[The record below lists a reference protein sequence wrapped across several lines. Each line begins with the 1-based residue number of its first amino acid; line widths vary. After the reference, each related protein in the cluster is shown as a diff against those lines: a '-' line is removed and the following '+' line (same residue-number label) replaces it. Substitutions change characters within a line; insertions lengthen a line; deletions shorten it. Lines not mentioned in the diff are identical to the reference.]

1 MSKNQRPWATYG
13 DPATFIWTP
22 EIWDR
27 MVTVTVWLITGS
39 VLICPILTLAR

>member
-13 DPATFIWTP
+13 DPATAAWTP

-27 MVTVTVWLITGS
+27 MVTATVWLVTAGI
-39 VLICPILTLAR
+39 LICPILTLAS